1 MGPATRFERVQRV
14 AVDAIKAHAL
24 NLAQGSRR
32 AQVYI
37 LTEYLWGEEGPEQ
50 AMLARTG
57 GAEPPPWLAKLIA
70 AQLADEHR
78 HARMF
83 RDRIETLGA
92 TPREAPPLVKAKLWW
107 LDRACAAY
115 YAKFAAGPIVVM
127 LAAAARFEA
136 TGVRLFSR
144 HVGVLEASGADREL
158 LEMLRSIVGDERR
171 HARSCA
177 AAAQRLVAASEQADF
192 AELSERIARIDRAF
206 GITLAVRYWLLLA
219 ALAARDGITQKRGFV

>member
-1 MGPATRFERVQRV
+1 MRFEQLQRV
-14 AVDAIKAHAL
+14 AVDTIKEHAL
-24 NLAQGSRR
+24 RLAHGSRR

-57 GAEPPPWLAKLIA
+57 TGEPPAWLARLIA

-78 HARMF
+78 HAQMF
-83 RDRIETLGA
+83 RDRIGALGA
-92 TPREAPPLVKAKLWW
+92 TPREAPPLVRAKLWW
-107 LDRACAAY
+107 LDRACAPY
-115 YAKFAAGPIVVM
+115 YAKFEAGPIVVM

-136 TGVRLFSR
+136 TGVRLFTR
-144 HVGVLEASGADREL
+144 HLGVLEAAGHAAEL
-158 LEMLRSIVGDERR
+158 TAMLRSIVGDERR

-177 AAAQRLVAASEQADF
+177 AAAKRLVRPSEQHDF
-192 AELSERIARIDRAF
+192 AALSERIATIDRAF

-219 ALAARDGITQKRGFV
+219 TLATRDRITQKRGLA

>member
-1 MGPATRFERVQRV
+1 MRPATGFEQLQRV

-24 NLAQGSRR
+24 RLAHGSRR
-32 AQVYI
+32 AQIYI

-50 AMLARTG
+50 AMLARG
-57 GAEPPPWLAKLIA
+57 GAGEPPAWLEKLIA

-83 RDRIETLGA
+83 RERIGTLGA

-107 LDRACAAY
+107 LDRACAPY
-115 YAKFAAGPIVVM
+115 YGKFAAGPVVVM

-136 TGVRLFSR
+136 TGVRLFAR
-144 HVGVLEASGADREL
+144 HLGVLEADGQDAEL
-158 LEMLRSIVGDERR
+158 AEMLRSIVGDERR

-177 AAAQRLVAASEQADF
+177 AAAKRLVQPSEQEDF
-192 AELSERIARIDRAF
+192 AALSERIAVIDRAF
-206 GITLAVRYWLLLA
+206 GITLAVRYWVLLA
-219 ALAARDGITQKRGFV
+219 SLATRDRLAKKRGLS